1 MAFEALERAWLPRAA
16 IRRTQV
22 EPYSGRLHAKLY
34 VLRPLWHPIFRYV
47 LTPTEM
53 RSR

>member
-34 VLRPLWHPIFRYV
+34 YSGLSGTQSPG
-47 LTPTEM
+47 M
-53 RSR
+53 S